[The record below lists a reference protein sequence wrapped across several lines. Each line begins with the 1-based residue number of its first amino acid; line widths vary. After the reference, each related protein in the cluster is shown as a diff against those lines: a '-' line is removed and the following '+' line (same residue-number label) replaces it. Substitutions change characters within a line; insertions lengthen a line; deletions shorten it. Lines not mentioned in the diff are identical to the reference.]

1 METQDQDNKLNPEYE
16 RGFIDGM
23 KTQAQRQADS
33 NDAYVAGW
41 NAAIEMA
48 AAQAAMFIRSMRK

>member
-1 METQDQDNKLNPEYE
+1 MENQEDNKLDPEYE

-23 KTQAQRQADS
+23 KTQAQRQANS

-41 NAAIEMA
+41 NAAIEVA
-48 AAQAAMFIRSMRK
+48 TTQVAMFLRSMRK